1 MRIRIKKVINNYLD
15 RKVAPLILSSKKFNS
30 RDVIIIFA
38 EARGGSTWLME
49 ILKSIPNTC
58 INWEPLH
65 EKGVLNEFNLGLK
78 PFIPRNDST
87 VAYLKCFDEI
97 HRLKRTST
105 WTRKYLNLK
114 DVVLCKYVITKYV
127 NANLLIPWM
136 MENFKFK
143 YKPIV
148 LLRHPIDTTISH
160 IKAFGDNK
168 NYLKELEIP
177 KSINNERYIK
187 HYDYIHNLETLLE
200 KRIAFWCMNNC
211 PTIEQLENLDVNVVF
226 YSDLLMNTKEEIN
239 KMLKRSDILV
249 SDEVLKTI
257 NYRKASRTNFNKTF
271 ILDPNGQLNKNFDRM
286 DKKMKDKLQNIFDY
300 FDFKLYTA
308 YSPLPKK
315 EYLKNK

>member
-1 MRIRIKKVINNYLD
+1 MGFHLKVIAENFINRRLT
-15 RKVAPLILSSKKFNS
+15 PSILSFKSFILVNS
-30 RDVIIIFA
+30 ILIFS

-49 ILKSIPNTC
+49 IIKNIPGSC

-65 EKGVLNEFNLGLK
+65 DKGVVNEFNLGLK

-87 VAYLKCFDEI
+87 VEYLKCFDEI

-143 YKPIV
+143 HKPIV

-160 IKAFGDNK
+160 IKAFGNNK
-168 NYLKELEIP
+168 NYLEELEIP

-187 HYDYIHNLETLLE
+187 YYDYIHNLETLLE

-211 PTIEQLENLDVNVVF
+211 PLIEQLETLDVNVVF

-239 KMLKRSDILV
+239 KMLKRSNIVV
-249 SDEVLKTI
+249 SGEVLKTMS
-257 NYRKASRTNFNKTF
+257 YRKASKTNFNKTY
-271 ILDPNGQLNKNFDRM
+271 ISDPKIQLNKNFDRM
-286 DKKMKDKLQNIFDY
+286 DENMKDKVQNIFNH
-300 FDFKLYTA
+300 FNLILYNA
-308 YSPLPKK
+308 YSPLPDK
-315 EYLKNK
+315 